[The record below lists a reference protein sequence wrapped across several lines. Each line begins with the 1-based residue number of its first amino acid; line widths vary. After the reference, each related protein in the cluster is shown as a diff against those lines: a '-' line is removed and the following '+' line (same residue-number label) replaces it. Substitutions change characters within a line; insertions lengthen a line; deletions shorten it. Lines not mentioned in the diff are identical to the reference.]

1 MQTPLANQ
9 APETLPDALAAL
21 ERSEA
26 AAAAMRDAI
35 RFALLVWPRRA
46 AEPPVLQ
53 EARAGLEAAALAPA
67 GEAMLAEAHAWR
79 RVVEQLDQA
88 GVTLVERPATLDDGG
103 PPTRWEWVW
112 KRLDGH
118 AYAGK
123 STPAAA
129 RVAALGWL
137 LDLLRWE
144 RLRVCIADR
153 PRA

>member
-1 MQTPLANQ
+1 MQTPIANQ
-9 APETLPDALAAL
+9 APETLADALAAL

-26 AAAAMRDAI
+26 AGAAMREAI

-53 EARAGLEAAALAPA
+53 EPHAGLAAALAPA
-67 GEAMLAEAHAWR
+67 AGAAVLNEARAWR
-79 RVVEQLDQA
+79 QAVDLLDQA
-88 GVTLVERPATLDDGG
+88 GVTLVEQPARLDDGG
-103 PPTRWEWVW
+103 PPMRWEWRW
-112 KRLDGH
+112 ERLGGR

-123 STPAAA
+123 AIPAAA
-129 RVAALGWL
+129 RIAALGWL

-153 PRA
+153 PRV

>member
-1 MQTPLANQ
+1 MQTPIANQ
-9 APETLPDALAAL
+9 APETLADALTAL

-26 AAAAMRDAI
+26 AAAAMREAI

-53 EARAGLEAAALAPA
+53 EARAGLEAAGASAA
-67 GEAMLAEAHAWR
+67 GATVLDEARAWR
-79 RVVEQLDQA
+79 QVVDLLHQA
-88 GVTLVERPATLDDGG
+88 GVTLVERPATFDDGG

-112 KRLDGH
+112 KRLDGR